1 LQWTYG
7 HKILCKNL
15 NVKIKKIFHFSLGLT
30 RFPKLIFYLNLNCK
44 VEGPNP
50 LQTAYLSSYLSTC
63 YKVRSKF
70 GKASTRV
77 VVTVLCSSLNASSIM
92 DWSFHPILYG
102 CIETSYEYDV
112 IKIFNL
118 FLPKTT
124 FLQVG

>member
-1 LQWTYG
+1 MHKRNPLTVYTHTCSG
-7 HKILCKNL
+7 HMVTKILCKNL

-30 RFPKLIFYLNLNCK
+30 RFPKLIFYLNVNCK

-63 YKVRSKF
+63 YKGRSKF

-92 DWSFHPILYG
+92 DWSLG
-102 CIETSYEYDV
+102 LV
-112 IKIFNL
+112 ISPNFIWMH
-118 FLPKTT
+118 
-124 FLQVG
+124 